1 MQKIQN
7 FIENNK
13 AVVAI
18 AAVAA
23 AIGIVG
29 IKALNS
35 DNRGSAKIL
44 DASIQKVPLIERLGG
59 EQAVQPLISLIFDR
73 ISNNKDLKPLFQ
85 NVEKSKVQQHF
96 NAVVLYLFGGKPT
109 QTQTN
114 FSDHCKLNIT
124 EAQFELILNLLDQI
138 LRSVGVDNREIN
150 DAREA
155 FLNKKYQIVIPNK
168 NA

>member
-29 IKALNS
+29 IKVLNS
-35 DNRGSAKIL
+35 ENRGSAKIL

-59 EQAVQPLISLIFDR
+59 EQAVQPMIQILFDR
-73 ISNNKDLKPLFQ
+73 ISNNKELKPLFQ
-85 NVEKSKVQQHF
+85 NADKSKNSQHF
-96 NAVVLYLFGGKPT
+96 NAVVLYLFGGQVKS
-109 QTQTN
+109 QQN
-114 FSDHCKLNIT
+114 FQNHCKLNIT
-124 EAQFELILNLLDQI
+124 EAQFEIILNLLDQV
-138 LRSVGVDNREIN
+138 LQNLGVDNREIN

-155 FLNKKYQIVIPNK
+155 FLTMKQQIVSPNK
-168 NA
+168 SG

>member
-13 AVVAI
+13 AAVAI
-18 AAVAA
+18 VAVAA

-29 IKALNS
+29 IKVLNS

-59 EQAVQPLISLIFDR
+59 EQAIQPMISLLFDR
-73 ISNNKDLKPLFQ
+73 ISNNKDLKSLFQ
-85 NVEKSKVQQHF
+85 NVEKSKVSQHF
-96 NAVVLYLFGGKPT
+96 NAIVLYLFGGKPPA
-109 QTQTN
+109 QQN

-124 EAQFELILNLLDQI
+124 ELQFSVIVNLLDQT
-138 LRSVGVDNREIN
+138 LKMLGVDDREIF

-155 FLNKKYQIVIPNK
+155 FQSKKQLIVSPNQS
-168 NA
+168 A

>member
-29 IKALNS
+29 IKVLNS
-35 DNRGSAKIL
+35 ENRGSAKIL

-59 EQAVQPLISLIFDR
+59 EQAVQPMIQILFDR
-73 ISNNKDLKPLFQ
+73 ISNNKELKSLFQ
-85 NVEKSKVQQHF
+85 NADKSKNSQHF
-96 NAVVLYLFGGKPT
+96 NAVVLYLFGGKVKS
-109 QTQTN
+109 QQN
-114 FSDHCKLNIT
+114 FQNHCKLNIT
-124 EAQFELILNLLDQI
+124 EAQFEIILNLLDQV
-138 LRSVGVDNREIN
+138 LQSLGVDNREIN

-155 FLNKKYQIVIPNK
+155 FLTMKQQIVSPNK
-168 NA
+168 SG

>member
-7 FIENNK
+7 FIEKNK
-13 AVVAI
+13 AAVAI

-29 IKALNS
+29 IKVLNS

-59 EQAVQPLISLIFDR
+59 EQAIQPMISLLFDR
-73 ISNNKDLKPLFQ
+73 ISNNKDLKSLFQ
-85 NVEKSKVQQHF
+85 NVEKSKVSQHF
-96 NAVVLYLFGGKPT
+96 NAVVLQLFGGKPAA
-109 QTQTN
+109 QQN
-114 FSDHCKLNIT
+114 YQDHCKLNIT
-124 EAQFELILNLLDQI
+124 EAQFNTILNLLDQT
-138 LRSVGVDNREIN
+138 LKMLGVDDREIN

-155 FLNKKYQIVIPNK
+155 FLSKKQQIVSPNQG
-168 NA
+168 A

>member
-13 AVVAI
+13 AAVAI

-29 IKALNS
+29 IKVLNQE
-35 DNRGSAKIL
+35 NRGSAKIL

-59 EQAVQPLISLIFDR
+59 EQAVQPMISLLFER
-73 ISNNKDLKPLFQ
+73 ISNNKDLKSLFQ
-85 NVEKSKVQQHF
+85 NVEKSKASQHF
-96 NAVVLYLFGGKPT
+96 SAVVLHLFGGKST
-109 QTQTN
+109 QSQ
-114 FSDHCKLNIT
+114 SDHCKLNIT
-124 EAQFELILNLLDQI
+124 EAQFEIILNLLDQV
-138 LRSVGVDNREIN
+138 LKMLGVDDREIN

-155 FLNKKYQIVIPNK
+155 FLTKKYQIVIPNK